1 MRELYLL
8 AAERAA
14 PPRRL
19 YATGA
24 ATGEVRPH
32 ALPDWPV
39 PDWMSCARSN
49 PRPLLDPNDLLH
61 ALVFAD

>member
-8 AAERAA
+8 AAERTA

-24 ATGEVRPH
+24 ATGDVRAD
-32 ALPDWPV
+32 ALPDCLVRLRGAPKGLRPALS
-39 PDWMSCARSN
+39 PD
-49 PRPLLDPNDLLH
+49 DLLH

>member
-14 PPRRL
+14 PPKRL
-19 YATGA
+19 YATGV
-24 ATGEVRPH
+24 ATGDVCPDK
-32 ALPDWPV
+32 LPDWL
-39 PDWMSCARSN
+39 AGFRRGT
-49 PRPLLDPNDLLH
+49 RPLLNPDDLLH

>member
-8 AAERAA
+8 AAERSV
-14 PPRRL
+14 PPKRL

-24 ATGEVRPH
+24 VTGDVRCEK
-32 ALPDWPV
+32 LPVWL
-39 PDWMSCARSN
+39 STLKRGT
-49 PRPLLDPNDLLH
+49 RPLLNPDDLLH

>member
-8 AAERAA
+8 AAERSA

-24 ATGEVRPH
+24 ATGDVRNEG
-32 ALPDWPV
+32 LPPWLAA
-39 PDWMSCARSN
+39 MRKGT
-49 PRPLLDPNDLLH
+49 RPLLNADDLLH